1 MHSHSLS
8 TAATEPAP
16 LLGCGAL
23 GASVEVFAPA
33 PGLGSWC
40 CPQQV
45 RCPGPCASCRPS
57 IAPAAQLDK
66 VPGQLHET
74 WTCALTSLVCPNS
87 SNERRAC
94 TCPAADGN
102 GSGHKKDG
110 SQTSSSKLPNTCG
123 PSRAGGSGSS
133 VGGKRNVPWGLGE
146 GLGMFTQQPVLLKAQ
161 APGHGEDVWRRRW
174 KGTGSCRRP
183 LSSWSPDSWEGA
195 GRVGV
200 WAVKQGPL
208 TGASQNCHEGVGS
221 CLAMGLGAKHTE
233 LDPKQSGRDPGGELG
248 N

>member
-1 MHSHSLS
+1 MRGHSLS
-8 TAATEPAP
+8 TAAAEPAP
-16 LLGCGAL
+16 LLGRGAL
-23 GASVEVFAPA
+23 ASVEVFTPA
-33 PGLGSWC
+33 PGLGFRC

-45 RCPGPCASCRPS
+45 RCLGPCASCSPS
-57 IAPAAQLDK
+57 IAPGAQLDK
-66 VPGQLHET
+66 VPGQLRET
-74 WTCALTSLVCPNS
+74 WTPALTSLVRPNS

-94 TCPAADGN
+94 TCPAADGS

-110 SQTSSSKLPNTCG
+110 SQTSPSKLPNTCG

-146 GLGMFTQQPVLLKAQ
+146 GLGMFTQQPVLLKPQ
-161 APGHGEDVWRRRW
+161 APGHGENVWRRRRW

-200 WAVKQGPL
+200 
-208 TGASQNCHEGVGS
+208 
-221 CLAMGLGAKHTE
+221 
-233 LDPKQSGRDPGGELG
+233 
-248 N
+248 